1 MVESIGKYLVI
12 GGIILVI
19 IGLMFPFFLKLGLG
33 KLPGDI
39 LIKKGSFTFYFPV
52 VTSILLS
59 LLLTFI
65 LNVVFRRR

>member
-1 MVESIGKYLVI
+1 MESFGRYLVI
-12 GGIILVI
+12 GGIILI
-19 IGLMFPFFLKLGLG
+19 IVGLLFPFILKLGLG

-39 LIKKGSFTFYFPV
+39 LIKKGNFTFYFPV